1 VVKIGERRWGLA
13 CCLGASYKCIAVQTF
28 DVLLHHAGKL
38 CVEASPNS
46 KVAWISEELCIG
58 CGICVKVSA
67 MYNDASRP
75 KHGLARPDGCC
86 CLRRN
91 ALSMPS

>member
-1 VVKIGERRWGLA
+1 VAWHGFWVPLTCALQSIRNM
-13 CCLGASYKCIAVQTF
+13 V
-28 DVLLHHAGKL
+28 LHHAGKL

-67 MYNDASRP
+67 VM
-75 KHGLARPDGCC
+75 
-86 CLRRN
+86 
-91 ALSMPS
+91 